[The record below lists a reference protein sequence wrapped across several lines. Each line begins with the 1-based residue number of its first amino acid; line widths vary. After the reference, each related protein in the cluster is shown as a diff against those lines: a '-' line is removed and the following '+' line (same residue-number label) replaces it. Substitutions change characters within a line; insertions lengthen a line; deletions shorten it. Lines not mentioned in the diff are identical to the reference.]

1 MRMTSRIMPKTG
13 AAAIIALAALVLCI
27 IMAVHSI
34 DGAGLVGC
42 GAGSSC
48 DSVLGGRWAYL
59 FGIVPVS
66 ALAAGVYAAFLL
78 AWSVHTFSD
87 DPELTG
93 MASKALILLSG
104 AIIGAAVWFI
114 GLQLFAEKTLCKY
127 CMSAHALGLACSAL
141 TLTALLR
148 RYRSGWKLLLA
159 GAGLA
164 ALLAVVQALT
174 APDSVY
180 QDGRGEEAF
189 PFISAEEAPVVGD
202 PDAEYVID
210 LLFDY
215 QCSHCQKVH
224 GQLQEVVRQ
233 FGGRVAFVL
242 CPCPLSPKCNPYV
255 PREETRFEG
264 SCDLARLAMAVYRLE
279 PVSFKEFD
287 AWLFE
292 DMDGGWRPRAV
303 PAARERAAA
312 LVGAERLDALLPE
325 AALSDM
331 IRTSA
336 DLFGRTS
343 TRGNGGIP
351 RFVHGDRW
359 VVPSADSAED
369 LVKILSDEFG
379 IH

>member
-1 MRMTSRIMPKTG
+1 MPKTG

-141 TLTALLR
+141 TLSALLR

-264 SCDLARLAMAVYRLE
+264 SCELARLALAVHRLE
-279 PVSFKEFD
+279 PEAFD
-287 AWLFE
+287 AFDKWLFE
-292 DMDGGWRPRAV
+292 AEGTSGWYPRTV
-303 PAARERAAA
+303 DAARERAGG
-312 LVGAERLDALLPE
+312 LVGKERLEAFLPE
-325 AALSDM
+325 SELSGTLR
-331 IRTSA
+331 RTA

-343 TRGNGGIP
+343 TQGNGAIP
-351 RFVHGDRW
+351 RFVYGDSW
-359 VVPSADSAED
+359 VVPSVDSAED
-369 LVKILSDEFG
+369 LAKILAERFG
-379 IH
+379 IR